1 MNIISQHLRS
11 NQNHCALIPFI
22 TAGYP
27 DIETTIKALHELDN
41 QGADI
46 IELGI
51 PYSDALAD
59 GSVIQHSSLVALKQ
73 GVYVDQVLSI
83 LEAVSFKLKAPIIIF
98 TYYNP
103 ILKRGIKTF
112 IQQISSLGA
121 KGLIVPDLPL
131 EETDELILLCKEN
144 SIELVLFIAP
154 TSSIKRINAIANK
167 SPGCIYLVSATG
179 VTGVRDNID
188 TRVVELSN
196 YIKKISDKLIML
208 GFGISKPE
216 HIKKISQW
224 NIDGIVVGS
233 AFVKQ
238 LSDSDLNIRIQS
250 LSNLCSI
257 LKNATI
263 S

>member
-11 NQNHCALIPFI
+11 NQNNCALIPFI

-27 DIETTIKALHELDN
+27 DIDTTVKALYELDN

-46 IELGI
+46 IELGV

-73 GVYVDQVLSI
+73 GIYIDQVLSI
-83 LEAVSFKLKAPIIIF
+83 LETVSSNLKAPIIIF

-103 ILKRGIKTF
+103 ILKRGIKKF

-131 EETDELILLCKEN
+131 EETDELIILCKEN
-144 SIELVLFIAP
+144 AIELVLFVAP
-154 TSSIKRINAIANK
+154 TSSIKRITSISSK

-188 TRVVELSN
+188 TRVIELSN
-196 YIKKISDKLIML
+196 YIKKISNKLIML

-224 NIDGIVVGS
+224 NIDGVVVGS
-233 AFVKQ
+233 AFIKK
-238 LSDSDLNIRIQS
+238 LSDSKIDTRIKS
-250 LSNLCSI
+250 LSDLCRS

-263 S
+263 D